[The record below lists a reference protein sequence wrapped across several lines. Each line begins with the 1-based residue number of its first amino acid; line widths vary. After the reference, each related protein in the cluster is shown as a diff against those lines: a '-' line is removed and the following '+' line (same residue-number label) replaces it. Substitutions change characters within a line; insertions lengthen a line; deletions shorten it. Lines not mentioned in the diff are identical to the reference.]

1 MPFARVG
8 NLITQTGTDTNLS
21 GLTGSI
27 NNNVTTFTAG
37 QKTFYVLPPETRLL
51 VQGTLGIFA
60 VDEAVVTDNDDSVNS
75 GAGDASQ
82 AGITIDTT
90 GVLNIEGRIHPTISN
105 ASQVLTDVAG
115 ASNSLQIAHY
125 FSGSQRPWH
134 GFVTNGPDAG
144 AIGIQTGGTINARGV
159 TLSKGRGGFAPY
171 IGTLGRLQDCII
183 DTEDRSNPENQGS
196 NSLNGT
202 GRELRGN
209 LSRIRTTQ
217 MDIID
222 CTIIGGSWIIQE
234 QRVEGANLSTFSGL
248 TFATHDKVTTDPG
261 LWLNTSANPQV
272 VDNPSFVGK
281 GTDLSIQSNDV
292 SLSPLY
298 TQNLPT
304 QVYVQNAERGTETIA
319 RPVDNNNSSWGYC
332 NFGKH
337 VAVSANVLNGTP
349 ADTDQAVFYCEDQP
363 SDFATRN
370 QKTAGTFSTGV
381 FNPATNNAS
390 ITGQA
395 ENAQISYF
403 RRLNN
408 TGNLSNTVSFGT
420 PANTARI
427 TIGVLDMPQN
437 ENAGNAYDT
446 GNTRIDRRGNAV
458 DNTSTSAEKLQD
470 NFTFYFYREDYQIIE
485 TTQSLKGNGIQE
497 FTPIFLP
504 DSFYGSTDY
513 SGSKTTA
520 LTTQE
525 IYDYDKFRKGSNAT
539 DFTLPSPSGFYVT
552 GTGTTLDFGALN
564 ISVGLLP
571 NPTQAVAFSPNSA
584 VIQTGGPSV
593 TATEALNGIL
603 TTGEMTLTG
612 IDANTFTSISAGSF
626 AQVPLLTSEA
636 LTISAT
642 STGMDTTGP
651 STQTFNYDGNFRFT
665 GNPPNELGHIA
676 NLGTYMVVA
685 FQDIDGVNRENFWT
699 QVQVGDTITVGTTQG
714 RTVEAIGTTFDGTAP
729 NTVPGISFTLSGSLN
744 GFGITGG
751 TGFSVEVQAASINT
765 PGMRPTNSIPTGGDY
780 GATFGEG
787 RWQLTDG
794 QTYEFNNGAFTA
806 TDTTLLGPATGTANI
821 SLADGQSLM
830 DIAGVATIDNI
841 VATGAQLQPTAFR
854 INFTNQLVDAQYAL
868 WRGFTNTGTP
878 LTTGGVT
885 ATTQSI
891 GFTSAAI
898 TETGFTVDADTV
910 GDYVIGF
917 SSVTG
922 ATTYHAFTIVA
933 NTSFTTSDQVI
944 IDITPGAQP
953 DQSANID
960 TTVDITGREV
970 VVEDALI
977 AGRIA
982 FDLHGNP
989 VSNRP
994 STAQMQRQFAVSRE
1008 TQNYLTQMRAILFST
1023 VFTGSNNLINTVV
1036 SRDVIQFADGG
1047 VNGRNGQYILTD
1059 TGDTSGT
1066 GGSPGVQVAA
1076 GFYDTTTDAF
1086 IPRATLSDSLG
1097 RVEVFDS
1104 GSESPHVVAERRGVG
1119 VTVAVIDRAV
1129 TTINDHTTS
1138 ATSGDSAGG
1147 YTAADRTRDEAI
1159 RTNTN
1164 LIPGIPGL

>member
-196 NSLNGT
+196 NSLNGS

-234 QRVEGANLSTFSGL
+234 QRVEGTNLSTFSGL

-337 VAVSANVLNGTP
+337 VSVSANVLNGTP

-370 QKTAGTFSTGV
+370 QKTVGTFSTGV
-381 FNPATNNAS
+381 FNPTTNNAS

-395 ENAQISYF
+395 ENTQITYF
-403 RRLNN
+403 NLLNN
-408 TGNLSNTVSFGT
+408 TGNLNNTASFGT

-427 TIGVLDMPQN
+427 TIGILDMPQN

-470 NFTFYFYREDYQIIE
+470 NFTFYFYRRDYQIIE
-485 TTQSLKGNGIQE
+485 TTQSLKGNGVQE

-504 DSFYGSTDY
+504 DTNYRDTDFNN
-513 SGSKTTA
+513 KTTA

-525 IYDYDKFRKGSNAT
+525 AYDYEKTRKGVSQDA
-539 DFTLPSPSGFYVT
+539 FVLPTVSGLYASVT
-552 GTGTTLDFGALN
+552 GTSLDYGSRALFFATAG
-564 ISVGLLP
+564 SEPV
-571 NPTQAVAFSPNSA
+571 SPGDTSIAIN
-584 VIQTGGPSV
+584 TGGP
-593 TATEALNGIL
+593 AFLPTEDLNSLI
-603 TTGEMTLTG
+603 TTGVINVSNLG
-612 IDANTFTSISAGSF
+612 INQFTSISAGSF
-626 AQVPLLTSEA
+626 AGTIPVLTSTG
-636 LTISAT
+636 LTIS
-642 STGMDTTGP
+642 STDTGAATTGP
-651 STQTFNYDGNFRFT
+651 STQTFNYDGNFRLSPQ
-665 GNPPNELGHIA
+665 PPSEVGHIA
-676 NLGTYMVVA
+676 SLGTYMVVA
-685 FQDIDGVNRENFWT
+685 FVDADGVDREDFWT
-699 QVQVGDTITVGTTQG
+699 QLQVGDSITANTTPTRTIT
-714 RTVEAIGTTFDGTAP
+714 AIGTTFDGTEAGA
-729 NTVPGISFTLSGSLN
+729 VPGISFTMNNALN
-744 GFGITGG
+744 NFGITGG
-751 TGFSVEVQAASINT
+751 TGFSITVQAASIDT
-765 PGMRPTNSIPTGGDY
+765 PGMRPTNSIPTGGNY

-787 RWQLTDG
+787 IWQLADAQSYTF
-794 QTYEFNNGAFTA
+794 ENGAFTA
-806 TDTTLLGPATGTANI
+806 TDTTLLGPTTGTAVIN
-821 SLADGQSLM
+821 LATGQTLM
-830 DIAGVATIDNI
+830 DIAGVASIDNI
-841 VATGAQLQPTAFR
+841 DARAPQAQPSTVTVQLSALPDGTFYTVHQGGNILVPHAQKTSTTPNVVYSVSNLPGATDTVAVAAAGTPNGDLLLQPIT
-854 INFTNQLVDAQYAL
+854 LVY
-868 WRGFTNTGTP
+868 GI
-878 LTTGGVT
+878 
-885 ATTQSI
+885 ATTQTNHTKQI
-891 GFTSAAI
+891 A
-898 TETGFTVDADTV
+898 
-910 GDYVIGF
+910 
-917 SSVTG
+917 
-922 ATTYHAFTIVA
+922 VA
-933 NTSFTTSDQVI
+933 NTSATAIENVNLSPAGLINLPDAPSGAAIAGLTATVGGSLVGTPSDRIEVTLNGATGNSATTFRSSRDIALTIGNTRTSAEYYNRIIEQ
-944 IDITPGAQP
+944 IDIDDTLDTVTGNVGTYQYDPFVPFGNSVRWRDGRFFGRDDDNSIQILDGCVVCNDAQTFSIDGRSESQLRILD
-953 DQSANID
+953 DQAVQTIPTTREPQWIFQGIRSAPSIQEIEA
-960 TTVDITGREV
+960 V
-970 VVEDALI
+970 
-977 AGRIA
+977 AG
-982 FDLHGNP
+982 
-989 VSNRP
+989 
-994 STAQMQRQFAVSRE
+994 
-1008 TQNYLTQMRAILFST
+1008 
-1023 VFTGSNNLINTVV
+1023 
-1036 SRDVIQFADGG
+1036 GG
-1047 VNGRNGQYILTD
+1047 LTD
-1059 TGDTSGT
+1059 A
-1066 GGSPGVQVAA
+1066 Q
-1076 GFYDTTTDAF
+1076 
-1086 IPRATLSDSLG
+1086 ATQL
-1097 RVEVFDS
+1097 
-1104 GSESPHVVAERRGVG
+1104 
-1119 VTVAVIDRAV
+1119 
-1129 TTINDHTTS
+1129 
-1138 ATSGDSAGG
+1138 
-1147 YTAADRTRDEAI
+1147 
-1159 RTNTN
+1159 TNIEGNAN
-1164 LIPGIPGL
+1164 LIPGVPGL